1 MFMHDE
7 NKETTEV
14 ILLVP
19 PMLATA
25 ADMKLLLADR
35 IQGDYRCLLADLS
48 AHGDAAGTEYVSAAQ
63 EAEQIH
69 AYLTAHHIMHLKLA
83 FGASLGGVVL
93 FELLRYEDIVIDKVF
108 FEGVSFYEHA
118 PIIQKI
124 MTFGFLK
131 KKKQAVNEVEKS
143 EQSMVRKY
151 GIIGSSM
158 LKQFQNMSEQS
169 IRNIVR
175 DCGNVRL
182 PELSEKVQRRI
193 VFSCG
198 EKDMNFKP
206 MKKIRPVRYP
216 HARVRIWDD
225 LGHCEK
231 MLKDPD
237 AYARIIEQEMS
248 G

>member
-1 MFMHDE
+1 MFMHDVNNE
-7 NKETTEV
+7 AAEV

-35 IQGDYRCLLADLS
+35 IQGDYRYLLADLS
-48 AHGDAAGTEYVSAAQ
+48 AHGDGAGAEYVSAAQ
-63 EAEQIH
+63 EAKQIH
-69 AYLTAHHIMHLKLA
+69 AYLTEHHITHLKLA
-83 FGASLGGVVL
+83 FGASLGGAVL

-118 PIIQKI
+118 PIMQKF

-131 KKKQAVNEVEKS
+131 KKKQAINEVEKS
-143 EQSMVRKY
+143 EQSMARKY
-151 GIIGSSM
+151 GMIGSSM
-158 LKQFQNMSEQS
+158 LKQFQHMSEQS

-182 PELSEKVQRRI
+182 PKLSAEVQRRI
-193 VFSCG
+193 VFACG
-198 EKDMNFKP
+198 KKDMNYKQ
-206 MKKIRPVRYP
+206 MQKIRPGKYP
-216 HARVRIWDD
+216 KAQVRIWDD

-237 AYARIIEQEMS
+237 AYAHIIEREMS
-248 G
+248 D